1 MIFLATLAMI
11 SVVFLC
17 VLLPLVRPI
26 FLKAAL
32 KRGAQYSQKEMEE
45 SISAPTK
52 WKICLCSSCSR
63 FTQRR
68 VMRAGRTA
76 RHNIIGLVCT
86 TAVLNLVP
94 SEGVDATIM
103 GETLLGV
110 LTCVAY
116 FFTARYATREGGE
129 PRGSR
134 LVKLFG
140 APLWAES
147 AGVPKVLA
155 ANALAVVGYGV
166 CGELAH
172 VMVFGL
178 APFAKDLE
186 LPELRVL
193 GMVRPWGG

>member
-26 FLKAAL
+26 FL

-86 TAVLNLVP
+86 TAVLNL
-94 SEGVDATIM
+94 ATWPNV
-103 GETLLGV
+103 GATPAGSGGLA
-110 LTCVAY
+110 CVTTISY
-116 FFTARYATREGGE
+116 LFCARYFELYFGSASVSWRTR
-129 PRGSR
+129 
-134 LVKLFG
+134 
-140 APLWAES
+140 S
-147 AGVPKVLA
+147 ASVPQALA
-155 ANALAVVGYGV
+155 ANALSVVGYGI
-166 CGELAH
+166 CGELTHA
-172 VMVFGL
+172 MVFGL

-186 LPELRVL
+186 LTELRVL